1 LRQVCLLSVLVAK
14 AAVLAKGEF
23 QMNRGIRGIVLAAG
37 AAALLSAQAVYAAP
51 VATGFANVDPLVSLS
66 ILGGAQSSA
75 AVCGAAAGATAGAAA
90 VADADAEATQ
100 GPAGC
105 VLPITSPPAPAAVP
119 GQAIAPIA
127 PAGAGIGT
135 LPLLL
140 GLAAVLGLAALL
152 ASSGGNNGHGDVTPV
167 SPA

>member
-1 LRQVCLLSVLVAK
+1 
-14 AAVLAKGEF
+14 
-23 QMNRGIRGIVLAAG
+23 MNWGFRGCALAAG
-37 AAALLSAQAVYAAP
+37 AAALLSTQAVYAAP
-51 VATGFANVDPLVSLS
+51 VATGFSAIDPLVSLS

-75 AVCGAAAGATAGAAA
+75 AVCGAAAGVTAGAAA
-90 VADADAEATQ
+90 AAEAAQ

-105 VLPITSPPAPAAVP
+105 VLPVTSPPVASPVP
-119 GQAIAPIA
+119 GQAIMPLA

-140 GLAAVLGLAALL
+140 GLAAILGLAGLL
-152 ASSGGNNGHGDVTPV
+152 AASGNNNGNGDLTPV